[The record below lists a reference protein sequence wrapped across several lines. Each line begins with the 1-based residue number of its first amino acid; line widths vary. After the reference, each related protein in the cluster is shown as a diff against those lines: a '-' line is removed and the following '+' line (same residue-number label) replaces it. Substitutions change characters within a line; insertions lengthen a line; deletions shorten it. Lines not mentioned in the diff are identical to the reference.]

1 MDVPSK
7 RIHTFELCVGG
18 LLSVVSV
25 AIASLSDAKVSF
37 TVSLATPNITF
48 REFLSSLVLSCFDPT
63 TR

>member
-37 TVSLATPNITF
+37 SLAKPNITF
-48 REFLSSLVLSCFDPT
+48 LHIPFLACAVVL
-63 TR
+63 